1 MQSTAKNLQTTITPD
16 VCKCSGGICEW
27 QSVSKTNDAGYQDA
41 VGGVVRDDAGD
52 ASAARVLESS
62 DGKRS
67 GMGHLQAYSCV
78 DASLRE
84 IEYR

>member
-1 MQSTAKNLQTTITPD
+1 
-16 VCKCSGGICEW
+16 
-27 QSVSKTNDAGYQDA
+27 
-41 VGGVVRDDAGD
+41 
-52 ASAARVLESS
+52 LESS

-67 GMGHLQAYSCV
+67 GMGHLQAYSSV